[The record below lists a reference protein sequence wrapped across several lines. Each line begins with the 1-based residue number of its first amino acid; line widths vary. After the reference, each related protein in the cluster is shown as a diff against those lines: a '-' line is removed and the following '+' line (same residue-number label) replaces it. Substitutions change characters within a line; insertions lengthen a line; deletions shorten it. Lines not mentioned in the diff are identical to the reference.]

1 MKSQIVS
8 RIIYLLLILGFF
20 LGLIVIYS
28 TQNSFGGGDNFSHY
42 KFAHWG
48 WRYPSLLFDHWGKP
62 VFTILASPFAQ
73 TGINGI
79 RVYNLLV
86 GLLTALIIGELA
98 RHFQFKNRPL
108 GVILVLFTPIYFI
121 MMFTSLT
128 EVTFSFFLTAGI
140 LLFFKEKY
148 LWAAVIWSFL
158 PIIRTEGIVL
168 FPLFVL
174 ALGIKKQYFSIPLLT
189 AGFWIISLIGYFFF
203 DEFWWLFTKLPYV
216 GNAKNIYG
224 SGSLL
229 HFVRYTK
236 EILGY
241 PLAGLFI
248 VGLVIV
254 LGNWLTTDKRKLTSS
269 FFFLILIPGSFLT
282 FLVAHSFSW
291 WLGVGK
297 SLGLIR
303 VMASVTP
310 MVALTALIGYNFL
323 EKWLI
328 KKNKI
333 VSRIFTVLLL
343 TWIVLYGVK
352 SHIGGFQISH
362 EDLLMDEA
370 GDYILNNNLD
380 EYKVFYFS
388 PHLMI
393 KLGIDP
399 FNHAL
404 SNEGLPNKLHPALT
418 IPDNSII
425 VWDAHFGPNEGNIP
439 LEKLLNNDR
448 LVLLKEFH
456 PDPPFK
462 VLGGYD
468 YGVYIFQKRLH
479 QEKSNSNVEGL
490 IEEYHLDFEESD
502 NDTSVIAHS
511 GEKSLSVLYGQAYIN
526 LIEMPVIQLAPQRQP
541 IKIEVTGAV
550 YAATN
555 INNSSPALVCSMDD
569 SGKNLMY
576 EAFKPV
582 LEKAAAWDTFS
593 HTFNIYVIPSNTA
606 HLKLYLWNKDQ
617 ATFNLDDVHI
627 KISEL
632 DPGK

>member
-1 MKSQIVS
+1 MKSQSVS
-8 RIIYLLLILGFF
+8 RIIYLLLVLGFI

-48 WRYPSLLFDHWGKP
+48 WKYPKLLFDHWGKP

-73 TGINGI
+73 TGVNGI
-79 RVYNLLV
+79 RVYNLLM
-86 GLLTALIIGELA
+86 GLSTALIIGELA
-98 RHFQFKNRPL
+98 RHFQFKNRPF
-108 GVILVLFTPIYFI
+108 GILIALFTPIYFI

-148 LWAAVIWSFL
+148 LWSAVIWSFL

-168 FPLFVL
+168 FPLFVI

-189 AGFWIISLIGYFFF
+189 AGFWIISFIGYFFL

-224 SGSLL
+224 TGSLL

-241 PLAGLFI
+241 PLAGMFI
-248 VGLVIV
+248 VGFVII
-254 LGNWLTTDKRKLTSS
+254 LGKWLTTDKRKLTSS

-282 FLVAHSFSW
+282 FLIAHSFSW

-310 MVALTALIGYNFL
+310 MAALTALIGYNFL
-323 EKWLI
+323 ENWLRN
-328 KKNKI
+328 KNKI
-333 VSRIFTVLLL
+333 ISRIFAVLLL
-343 TWIVLYGVK
+343 TWIVLYGIN
-352 SHIGGFQISH
+352 SHIGGFQISRA
-362 EDLLMDEA
+362 DRLMDQA
-370 GDYILNNNLD
+370 GDYILYNKLD
-380 EYKVFYFS
+380 EFKVYYFS
-388 PHLMI
+388 PHLMT

-399 FNHAL
+399 FDHAL
-404 SNEGLPNKLHPALT
+404 SNEGIPNKQNPGLT
-418 IPDNSII
+418 IPNNSII
-425 VWDAHFGPNEGNIP
+425 VWDAHFGPNEGSIP

-448 LVLLKEFH
+448 LALIKEFH

-468 YGVYIFQKRLH
+468 YAIYIFQKKLH
-479 QEKSNSNVEGL
+479 QKNTNTDLEGYK
-490 IEEYHLDFEESD
+490 EEYHLDFEDSYNTTNEM
-502 NDTSVIAHS
+502 AYS
-511 GEKSLSVLYGQAYIN
+511 GEKSLAIVPSQTFENVLI
-526 LIEMPVIQLAPQRQP
+526 LPVNQISLKQQQ
-541 IKIEVTGAV
+541 IKIEVSGAI
-550 YAATN
+550 YSN
-555 INNSSPALVCSMDD
+555 HSIKDSSPIVVCSLDD
-569 SGKNLMY
+569 SGENLAY
-576 EAFKPV
+576 HVFKPD
-582 LEKAAAWDTFS
+582 LEKENSWNTFS
-593 HTFNIYVIPSNTA
+593 HTFNINITSSKTA
-606 HLKLYLWNKDQ
+606 QLKLYIWNKNKD
-617 ATFNLDDVHI
+617 TFYLDDVHI

-632 DPGK
+632 DPSH